1 MRKRATTVR
10 KKYELDIIRIRNNNP
25 TSSKEKIAIY
35 LKKEKGIKISPSTIY
50 RVLKGFGLI
59 ERTRSIKQQRKR
71 KHHINKKRIKT
82 GLRARAPG
90 EVIQIDLKHLML
102 RGITYYQ
109 YTAIDKH
116 SRLVFAKVY
125 NRGRLVEKKTS
136 RNTKLFIQEAMKYFG
151 FNISKVQT
159 ESDGI
164 AFYFVG

>member
-1 MRKRATTVR
+1 MLCT
-10 KKYELDIIRIRNNNP
+10 L
-25 TSSKEKIAIY
+25 Y
-35 LKKEKGIKISPSTIY
+35 LEKEKGIKVSPSTIY
-50 RVLKGFGLI
+50 RVLKGFRLI

-125 NRGRLVEKKTS
+125 EKKTS

-151 FNISKVQT
+151 FSISKVQT
-159 ESDGI
+159 ESDGSHFTYGVAYLSWVYERTGTYDVKNAMHTI
-164 AFYFVG
+164 MGVNLWESLTST